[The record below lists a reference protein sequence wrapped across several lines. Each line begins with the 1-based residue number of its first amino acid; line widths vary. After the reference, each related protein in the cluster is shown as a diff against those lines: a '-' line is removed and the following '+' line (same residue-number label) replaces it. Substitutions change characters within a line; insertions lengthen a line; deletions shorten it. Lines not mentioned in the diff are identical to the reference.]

1 MSIILYSNK
10 KSIFLRIVL
19 KTNHSALLVTKL
31 KENNIF
37 MKKFFI
43 IIRFLTMFYCN
54 EHKFEGYCHH
64 SIHCNTPF
72 K

>member
-1 MSIILYSNK
+1 MSIILYSNE
-10 KSIFLRIVL
+10 KSIVLRIVL

-43 IIRFLTMFYCN
+43 IIGFLTMFYCK
-54 EHKFEGYCHH
+54 EHKF
-64 SIHCNTPF
+64 
-72 K
+72 